1 MKFISKPIGNLK
13 KLAVLM
19 ASLSTG
25 VCCAA
30 TGSNGDIVAE
40 LLNGSIGKTLGK
52 GSMLWTVLIAFTF
65 AGAGFYAA
73 LKQDPKAF
81 IPAFLIMGI
90 ITTVTG
96 LFIGF

>member
-1 MKFISKPIGNLK
+1 MKFISKPAGRLK
-13 KLAVLM
+13 KMVALGG
-19 ASLSTG
+19 SLS
-25 VCCAA
+25 VNICSAA
-30 TGSNGDIVAE
+30 NANNGDIVAE

>member
-1 MKFISKPIGNLK
+1 MKFISKPLESLK
-13 KLAVLM
+13 KMVVLISSVS
-19 ASLSTG
+19 AN
-25 VCCAA
+25 VCIAA

>member
-13 KLAVLM
+13 KLAVLI
-19 ASLSTG
+19 SSVSVN
-25 VCCAA
+25 VCSAA
-30 TGSNGDIVAE
+30 NANNGDIVAE

>member
-1 MKFISKPIGNLK
+1 MVALT
-13 KLAVLM
+13 
-19 ASLSTG
+19 ASSAAN
-25 VCCAA
+25 VCFAA
-30 TGSNGDIVAE
+30 NGGNGDIVAE

-52 GSMLWTVLIAFTF
+52 GSMLWTVLIALSF